1 MYIVRRVSKVQKG
14 QEWKAAALL
23 TRIAAAYEAKGR
35 NKAQIYMLNPGV
47 PGEGGKVFVEWTTE
61 RIEPN
66 YFSKIPKEVLEL
78 NKQLREIQ
86 EDTWIEFYE
95 AATPE
100 KLTERGLL

>member
-1 MYIVRRVSKVQKG
+1 MYVIRRVSKVQKG

-23 TRIAAAYEAKGR
+23 TKIAAAYEANGR
-35 NKAQIYMLNPGV
+35 NKSHIYMANAGL
-47 PGEGGKVFVEWTTE
+47 PGEAGRVYVEWTTE

-86 EDTWIEFYE
+86 EDSWIEFYE
-95 AATPE
+95 AATPD

>member
-1 MYIVRRVSKVQKG
+1 MYVVRRVSKVQKG

-23 TRIAAAYEAKGR
+23 TKIAAAYEAKGR
-35 NKAQIYMLNPGV
+35 NPSHIYMAHQGL
-47 PGEGGKVFVEWTTE
+47 PGEAGRVYVEWTTE

-66 YFSKIPKEVLEL
+66 YFAKIPQEVFEL

-95 AATPE
+95 AASAE